1 MSMNVK
7 SPSPPFI
14 FFVKKCDLPSVSSKI
29 SVTPSLLCQIYADPP
44 FLGRQKVN
52 DPPLNSSDP
61 PPLLKNEC
69 SLTKHELNLGPSQ
82 TSEVKQLGAYLDSND
97 LHVCLIQVYGDN
109 CLILTRFY
117 SLCAWVPQ
125 IDLSP
130 NGSFHSC

>member
-14 FFVKKCDLPSVSSKI
+14 FLFCDLPPVSSKI
-29 SVTPSLLCQIYADPP
+29 SMTPSLLCQFYADPP
-44 FLGRQKVN
+44 FLGRQKFN
-52 DPPLNSSDP
+52 DPPLNSSGP

-117 SLCAWVPQ
+117 SVCAWVPQ

>member
-14 FFVKKCDLPSVSSKI
+14 FFVKKCDLSPVSSKI

-44 FLGRQKVN
+44 FLGRQKVT
-52 DPPLNSSDP
+52 DPPLNSSGP
-61 PPLLKNEC
+61 PSLLKNEC

-97 LHVCLIQVYGDN
+97 LHV
-109 CLILTRFY
+109 
-117 SLCAWVPQ
+117 
-125 IDLSP
+125 LSKYMVIIV
-130 NGSFHSC
+130 SF